1 MHIPRLMRVGE
12 GYFESVIFIMKGVF
26 KLKQHQTNVRREL
39 IAGLTSFFSIVYII
53 AVNANILKDAGIPLE
68 AGILA
73 TVLSS
78 LVGCLLVAF
87 VANAPL
93 ILVPGMGINALF
105 TYTIVGSMGLS
116 YQEALGATVLA
127 GILFVVVAFTGLSS
141 LISKAIPA
149 SLKESISV
157 GIGLF
162 IAFIGLQKSG
172 IVTGNPSH
180 FVALG
185 DLSAPLVLASIINL
199 ILTLFLFLKKVPG
212 NFLISI
218 ILGTLVA
225 WLFGIVDLGSFAS
238 ASLSFQSYRDVW
250 MSADLRHMASIPFL
264 TACFSLVLVLV
275 FENIGLVHS
284 QVDGMLKAP
293 EKNGKSLKA
302 VSISAVAC
310 GILGTSPTVST
321 VETAAG
327 ITAGGRTGLTS
338 VTTGLLF
345 LGALFFMPL
354 IKMIPDAAIAPILII
369 IGGLMLTNITK
380 IDFSDFSEAFPA
392 FLVILMIPLTYSI
405 VDGIAFGF
413 IAYPLLKMFSKKR
426 EQLSISM
433 FVISFLFLVNF
444 LLQSVL

>member
-1 MHIPRLMRVGE
+1 
-12 GYFESVIFIMKGVF
+12 MKGVF
-26 KLKQHQTNVRREL
+26 QLKQHQTNVRKEL
-39 IAGLTSFFSIVYII
+39 VAGLTSFFSIVYII

-127 GILFVVVAFTGLSS
+127 GILFVVVAFTDLSS
-141 LISKAIPA
+141 LISRAIPV

-172 IVTGNPSH
+172 IVTGNTSH

-185 DLSAPLVLASIINL
+185 DLSSPLVLASIINL

-218 ILGTLVA
+218 IVGTLVA

-238 ASLSFQSYRDVW
+238 EPISFQSYGNVW
-250 MSADLRHMASIPFL
+250 MSADFRHMASIPFL

-284 QVDGMLKAP
+284 QVDGMLQAP
-293 EKNGKSLKA
+293 EKNGKSLKS

-310 GILGTSPTVST
+310 GLLGTSPTVST

-345 LGALFFMPL
+345 LGSLFFMPL
-354 IKMIPDAAIAPILII
+354 IKIIPDAAIAPILII

-426 EQLSISM
+426 EQLSVSM
-433 FVISFLFLVNF
+433 FVISFLFLANF

>member
-1 MHIPRLMRVGE
+1 
-12 GYFESVIFIMKGVF
+12 
-26 KLKQHQTNVRREL
+26 
-39 IAGLTSFFSIVYII
+39 
-53 AVNANILKDAGIPLE
+53 
-68 AGILA
+68 
-73 TVLSS
+73 
-78 LVGCLLVAF
+78 
-87 VANAPL
+87 
-93 ILVPGMGINALF
+93 
-105 TYTIVGSMGLS
+105 
-116 YQEALGATVLA
+116 
-127 GILFVVVAFTGLSS
+127 
-141 LISKAIPA
+141 
-149 SLKESISV
+149 
-157 GIGLF
+157 
-162 IAFIGLQKSG
+162 
-172 IVTGNPSH
+172 
-180 FVALG
+180 
-185 DLSAPLVLASIINL
+185 
-199 ILTLFLFLKKVPG
+199 
-212 NFLISI
+212 
-218 ILGTLVA
+218 LVA

-238 ASLSFQSYRDVW
+238 ASLSFQRYRDVW

-284 QVDGMLKAP
+284 QVDGMLNAP

-310 GILGTSPTVST
+310 GLLGTSPTVST

-444 LLQSVL
+444 LLQSGL